1 MVWVSETSTRQRARA
16 SQRRWGT
23 AVASSGK
30 SWSTSETPGHT
41 RAPLGAGWGGVG
53 WGGSEPGPRSSWD
66 NKPNFHKGA
75 SGSGQT
81 DAAPPL
87 RGATINLKG
96 STNPRPPQPT
106 YFENLT
112 SLGAAPLS
120 ATRSADGSRAPN
132 HPRKNASLRQIQWS
146 FRRPRRQRPQSG
158 SETEASEAT
167 HRTPQAQRKTSALS
181 RAQGRAIH

>member
-1 MVWVSETSTRQRARA
+1 VG
-16 SQRRWGT
+16 WGR
-23 AVASSGK
+23 VELFYGNP
-30 SWSTSETPGHT
+30 WSTNETPGQT
-41 RAPLGAGWGGVG
+41 RAPLPAGRGGVG
-53 WGGSEPGPRSSWD
+53 WGGPGPGPRSSCD

-96 STNPRPPQPT
+96 ATNPRPPQPT

-132 HPRKNASLRQIQWS
+132 HPRMTASTEQLQWS

-167 HRTPQAQRKTSALS
+167 HRPLPDWRKTSALS